1 MERYAG
7 VLCPV
12 SALPSRFGIGDFG
25 KESFKFVDLLAEN
38 GFHLWQILPL
48 NPIGYGHSPYQPFSS
63 FALDEIYLDLD
74 DLFRKHLID
83 KPMAFR
89 EKEQRVDYEAI
100 RDYKRP
106 LFFKAFLQE
115 MALDHHCLD
124 AFIVSH
130 SWVKNWSI
138 FMSMK
143 RSENNASWNRWP
155 LEKINKIK
163 GGYES
168 LSLKEKEAADY
179 EIWLQKTLYEEW
191 ENLKNYANKKGIR
204 IIGDLPFYV
213 GYDSC
218 DVYEAQDEFLL
229 DADRKPSWISGVP
242 PDYFS
247 KTGQRWGN
255 PIYNWDKLKED
266 NYALILNRIKNNA
279 HLYDILRLDHFRA
292 FDTYWKIPAS
302 CPTAID
308 GSWVEAPGYEVFDL
322 LKKEMPDAQI
332 LAEDLGEL
340 RPEVLLLRD
349 HYHFPGMNVV
359 QFTFIDSEV
368 HHVTHY
374 KKENMVAYLGTHDND
389 TTKGFYLSLSEKDKE
404 LWNEI
409 LKTLGFLE
417 GDFLD
422 KLIAYELALPAKY
435 ALLSLQD
442 VLKLGSEARLNV
454 PSVIDKIN
462 WTWRIADY
470 SLVKER
476 LHSLFPLLE
485 RYKRL

>member
-7 VLCPV
+7 VLCPI

-25 KESFKFVDLLAEN
+25 KESFEFVDLLAEN

-74 DLFRKHLID
+74 DLFQKRLID
-83 KPMAFR
+83 KPLSFR
-89 EKEQRVDYEAI
+89 EKEERVDYEAI

-106 LFFKAFLQE
+106 ILHSAFRQE
-115 MALDHHCLD
+115 MALDSYCLD
-124 AFIVSH
+124 AFIASH
-130 SWVKNWSI
+130 PWVKNWSI

-143 RSENNASWNRWP
+143 RSENNASWNHWP
-155 LEKINKIK
+155 KEKINKIK
-163 GGYES
+163 GGYQS
-168 LSLKEKEAADY
+168 LSLDEKEAANY

-229 DADRKPSWISGVP
+229 DENHEPSWVSGVP

-255 PIYNWDKLKED
+255 PIYNWDKLKKE

-279 HLYDILRLDHFRA
+279 RLYDILRLDHFRA

-302 CPTAID
+302 CGTAID

-322 LKKEMPDAQI
+322 LKEEMPDTQI

-368 HHVTHY
+368 RRSANY

-404 LWNEI
+404 LWNEV
-409 LKTLGFLE
+409 LKTLGFNE
-417 GDFLD
+417 GDFVD

-435 ALLSLQD
+435 ALFSLQD
-442 VLKLGSEARLNV
+442 ILKLGSEARLNV

-462 WTWRIADY
+462 WTWRIVDY
-470 SLVKER
+470 SLTKER
-476 LHSLFPLLE
+476 FHALFPLLE